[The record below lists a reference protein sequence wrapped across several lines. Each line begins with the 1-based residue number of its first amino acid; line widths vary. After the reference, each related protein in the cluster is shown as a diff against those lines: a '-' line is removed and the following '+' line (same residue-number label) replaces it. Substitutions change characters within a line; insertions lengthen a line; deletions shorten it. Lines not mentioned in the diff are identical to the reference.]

1 MAIDNT
7 VLQNLREDYRL
18 RSFGMED
25 ALENPFDQ
33 FQSWFSEALNA
44 QVKEPNA
51 MVLATSSSD
60 GWPNARV
67 VLLKGFDANGFVFYT
82 NYESAKG
89 KELTENPRATL
100 VFNWLDLQR
109 QVRICGHVQRTDSQT
124 NTAYFQSR
132 PKASQIGAW
141 ASPQSEVVADRKV
154 LEDAQQ
160 SIAAEYAEVDK
171 LPLPEHW
178 GGFCLQPFWIEFW
191 QGRRSRLHDRIRYDI
206 SNYGWERVR
215 LAP

>member
-1 MAIDNT
+1 MTVDNST
-7 VLQNLREDYRL
+7 LQNLREDYQL
-18 RSFGMED
+18 RSFDMAD
-25 ALENPFDQ
+25 AHENPFEQ
-33 FQSWFSEALNA
+33 FQTWFSDALNA
-44 QVKEPNA
+44 QIKEPNA
-51 MVLATSSSD
+51 MVLASSSTD

-89 KELTENPRATL
+89 KELSENPRATL

-109 QVRICGHVQRTDSQT
+109 QIRICGHLQKTDNQT
-124 NTAYFQSR
+124 NEAYFQSR

-141 ASPQSEVVADRKV
+141 ASPQSEVVPDRKA

-160 SIAAEYAEVDK
+160 NIANQYVGTDK

-178 GGFCLQPFWIEFW
+178 GGYCLQPYWIEFW
-191 QGRRSRLHDRIRYDI
+191 QGRRSRLHDRIRYDV
-206 SNYGWERVR
+206 SNLGWEKVR